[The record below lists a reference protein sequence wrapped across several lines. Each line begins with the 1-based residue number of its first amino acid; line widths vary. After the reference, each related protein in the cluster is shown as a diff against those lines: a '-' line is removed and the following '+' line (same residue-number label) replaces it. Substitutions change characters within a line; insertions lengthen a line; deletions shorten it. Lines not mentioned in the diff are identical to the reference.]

1 MTFNNPLLF
10 RFTRGLVRRFSS
22 VEAFV
27 FHTRLFRVTPM
38 YRESSLQRMREYFE
52 ARNHLWLGGTCIA
65 DSLAEF
71 RTLFSHQYLS
81 PQSLVIIISDA
92 CDSNTPEQL
101 AHELGELSQMC
112 KRIFWLNPMLER
124 EGVDAFSAEL
134 ENIREHVDELLPAHS
149 LGSLNRLA
157 MAIKN

>member
-1 MTFNNPLLF
+1 
-10 RFTRGLVRRFSS
+10 
-22 VEAFV
+22 
-27 FHTRLFRVTPM
+27 
-38 YRESSLQRMREYFE
+38 
-52 ARNHLWLGGTCIA
+52 
-65 DSLAEF
+65 
-71 RTLFSHQYLS
+71 
-81 PQSLVIIISDA
+81 
-92 CDSNTPEQL
+92 
-101 AHELGELSQMC
+101 MC